1 MEVINSTTEITKS
14 DVKQIDLKKPK
25 NKCSVCNLKLT
36 PGMKFICECDKTKQY
51 CITHYPRE
59 GHECHLEVKKIEVIG
74 CVKSKLAERV

>member
-14 DVKQIDLKKPK
+14 DVTHTDIKKPK

-51 CITHYPRE
+51 CITHYSRE
-59 GHECHLEVKKIEVIG
+59 GHVCCLGVKKLEVIG
-74 CVKSKLAERV
+74 CVKAKLAERI